1 MLYGELVPFEGGV
14 RCTLASA
21 GHPLPLLLAPD
32 GDVREVARPQTLLG
46 VFEDPGYTSESF
58 DLHPGDTLLCVTD
71 GVTERREGT
80 RQFDDDDGLAHALTG
95 CTGLNAEL
103 VAERIRA
110 LVHEFGSRP
119 PEDDMALLVLQA
131 E

>member
-1 MLYGELVPFEGGV
+1 M
-14 RCTLASA
+14 
-21 GHPLPLLLAPD
+21 
-32 GDVREVARPQTLLG
+32 ARPQTLLG

-95 CTGLNAEL
+95 CTGG
-103 VAERIRA
+103 RA
-110 LVHEFGSRP
+110 AVREARKGACRRVRDNGRHAFRTP
-119 PEDDMALLVLQA
+119 RR
-131 E
+131 